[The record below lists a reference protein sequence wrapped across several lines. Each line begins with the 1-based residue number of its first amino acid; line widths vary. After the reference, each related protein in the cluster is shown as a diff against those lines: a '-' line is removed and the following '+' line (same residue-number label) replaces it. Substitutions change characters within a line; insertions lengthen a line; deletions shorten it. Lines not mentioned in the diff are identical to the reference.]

1 MEMKFII
8 ISTPMPIQ
16 NYEGVFIVTNID
28 DITCSVLFE
37 SIYEVSPE
45 QKTEMHNVIKDFQTV
60 FISNLDK

>member
-1 MEMKFII
+1 MKFII

-16 NYEGVFIVTNID
+16 NYEGIFTVTNFD
-28 DITCSVLFE
+28 NSTCSVVFE

-45 QKTEMHNVIKDFQTV
+45 QKTEMYNVIKDFQTV